1 MRLCRLN
8 YISLYTIL
16 MLTFVLL
23 PSSVVAYPVTYTCV
37 FETYSDENGLHKAEN
52 FRLIFIR
59 DDQKDT
65 TYMLGN
71 NGSVE
76 VAYFRASGSVNI
88 IEQTSVGNIMVTTI
102 TDKNFAVHSRNS
114 VLLGDLIAS
123 QYYGSCEL
131 R

>member
-1 MRLCRLN
+1 MKLRRFN
-8 YISLYTIL
+8 YINFPTIL
-16 MLTFVLL
+16 MLMFVFL
-23 PSSVVAYPVTYTCV
+23 PNSVLAYPVTYSCD
-37 FETYSDENGLHKAEN
+37 FDTYSDENGLHAAES

-76 VAYFRASGSVNI
+76 VAYFRASDSVNI

-102 TDKNFAVHSRNS
+102 TDKNIAVHSRNS

-123 QYYGSCEL
+123 QYYGSCEV